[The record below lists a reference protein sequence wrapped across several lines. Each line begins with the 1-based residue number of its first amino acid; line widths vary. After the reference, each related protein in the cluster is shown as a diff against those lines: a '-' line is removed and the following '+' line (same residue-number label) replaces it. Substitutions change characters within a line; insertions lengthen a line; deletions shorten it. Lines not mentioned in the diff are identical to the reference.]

1 MYLCPKCSHD
11 RFVEEIDC
19 CIVTRLVDG
28 NLKPVKVFGIEPTGD
43 SVITYE
49 CMGCGA
55 RWSREDI
62 ELCGKI

>member
-11 RFVEEIDC
+11 SFVEKIDH
-19 CIVTRLVDG
+19 CIVARLVDG
-28 NLKPVKVFGIEPTGD
+28 NLKPVKVFEIEPTGD
-43 SVITYE
+43 SVIAYE

>member
-11 RFVEEIDC
+11 RFVEEIDHC
-19 CIVTRLVDG
+19 MVARLVDG

-43 SVITYE
+43 SAITYE
-49 CMGCGA
+49 CVACGA